1 MEKFYQVRNEGVFP
15 VNLDDNDIKVYNS
28 NPGFE
33 FMGFPLFAN
42 WSRAALCWYERQDA
56 NKETA
61 KLAAET
67 YSFIL
72 PMYQQFTGEEFADMI
87 RKYFCQD
94 YTKNIIIANAAQCCI
109 AYIIVQ
115 PTKILYSFRKLNYPQ

>member
-42 WSRAALCWYERQDA
+42 WSRAALCWHERQDA

-94 YTKNIIIANAAQCCI
+94 YTKNKIIANAAQCCI
-109 AYIIVQ
+109 AYIIVK